1 MFTQF
6 LYFLSIES
14 NRSTS
19 DIECNTFFLQHHL
32 EINRQGRVRKIA
44 FVVDKNNLADQ
55 QAKVIKRFVR
65 CRLKIVSGDSMR
77 DEDFTD
83 LSTLLSQYVFLYYFF
98 SVNIYA
104 RFPI

>member
-1 MFTQF
+1 MYKQF

-19 DIECNTFFLQHHL
+19 DIEYNAFHFQHHL
-32 EINRQGRVRKIA
+32 EVNRQGRVKKIG

-55 QAKVIKRFVR
+55 QAKVIKRYVD
-65 CRLKIVSGDSMR
+65 CRLKVVSGDSMR

-83 LSTLLSQYVFLYYFF
+83 LSTLLSQYFF
-98 SVNIYA
+98 HIYIN
-104 RFPI
+104 F